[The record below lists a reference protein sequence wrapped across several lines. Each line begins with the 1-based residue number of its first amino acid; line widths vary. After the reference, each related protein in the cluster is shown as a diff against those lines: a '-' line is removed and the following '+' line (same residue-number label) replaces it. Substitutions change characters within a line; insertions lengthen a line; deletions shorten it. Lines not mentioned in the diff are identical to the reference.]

1 MLNVIEIT
9 FEYFKQ
15 NIYEKYEELFSDDEQ
30 RSLKKLEKT
39 YICGIEKIYKITL
52 DNVTIGFFMIEKIDG
67 YPYFLDYFAIFNEF
81 QNKGYGTEALKLIL
95 ENIVKKDKL
104 IGEIEKEDD
113 KNLITHRRY
122 EFYRRL
128 GFKKTK
134 SEYFMYN
141 VFYEPI
147 IYPKSSKISK
157 NKLDKIFFE
166 YYKLNSGEEGVKKY
180 CKIIK

>member
-1 MLNVIEIT
+1 MLDVIEIT
-9 FEYFKQ
+9 WEYFKQ
-15 NIYEKYEELFSDDEQ
+15 NIYEKYEKLFPDDEQ

-39 YICGIEKIYKITL
+39 YISGIEKIYKITL
-52 DNVTIGFFMIEKIDG
+52 NNDTIGFFMIEKIYDH
-67 YPYFLDYFAIFNEF
+67 PYFLDYFAIFNEF

-95 ENIVKKDKL
+95 KNIVKENKL
-104 IGEIEKEDD
+104 IEEVEKEDD
-113 KNLITHRRY
+113 KNPITHKRY

-147 IYPKSSKISK
+147 IYPKSSRISK
-157 NKLDKIFFE
+157 DKLDKIFFD
-166 YYKLNSGEEGVKKY
+166 YYKLNSGEDGVKKY